1 MLLFKLK
8 SQNARKRRGYCPH
21 QKRGRCIS
29 VHLPHEPVWR
39 SRRFLEVTGIL
50 PFSSVKVF
58 FHFSS
63 LPQSFQ
69 QAISIQ
75 DISPNYFLDL
85 WHFLSPVTTF
95 SSICANFF
103 FYILTAENPFP
114 YSRRD
119 GLMILDD
126 SRPARGKGGA
136 SLEVSAQASRKL
148 GRNQWS
154 WSWEYHSHKKQQ
166 EESTGIQIQVF
177 RKAAGNWDI
186 QNIQF
191 PFASEAK
198 GIILISMNEHG
209 MRSRDSN

>member
-8 SQNARKRRGYCPH
+8 SQNAHKRCEYCPH
-21 QKRGRCIS
+21 QKKWRYIS
-29 VHLPHEPVWR
+29 LHLPHEPVWR
-39 SRRFLEVTGIL
+39 SRRFLEVTEIL
-50 PFSSVKVF
+50 RFSSVKAF
-58 FHFSS
+58 FHFSFLS
-63 LPQSFQ
+63 QPFQ

-75 DISPNYFLDL
+75 DISPNSFLDL

-126 SRPARGKGGA
+126 SWPARGKGGA
-136 SLEVSAQASRKL
+136 SHEVSAQTSRKL

-154 WSWEYHSHKKQQ
+154 WSWEYYSHKKQQ
-166 EESTGIQIQVF
+166 DQSTGIQIQVF

-198 GIILISMNEHG
+198 WLILISMSEHG
-209 MRSRDSN
+209 VRSRDSN